1 MALRAVNVGRH
12 IGGQA
17 RSLLDYIYV
26 LRGILFMFND
36 ASKFQNGKMQI
47 VTLWKKIIATMVC
60 PAFNSMSLDRQ
71 ILAHIDN
78 SRICFN
84 RHEQWLEVEAGYER

>member
-17 RSLLDYIYV
+17 QSLLDYIYV

-47 VTLWKKIIATMVC
+47 VTLWKKIRATMVC
-60 PAFNSMSLDRQ
+60 PAFNSMSPDRQ
-71 ILAHIDN
+71 IPAHIDN
-78 SRICFN
+78 SQICFN
-84 RHEQWLEVEAGYER
+84 RHEQWLKIEAGYEK